1 VGAGKTTFLEYTK
14 KVGARD
20 IFSADLS
27 RAYPH
32 WLYVDFRTYSISQP
46 AMHFLC
52 EHLKARIT
60 TDPFLNDYE
69 RCVKHAY
76 KNEIDGL
83 FKGPLFLLANDE
95 GERKR
100 KISSL
105 LMADYE
111 QTRPYVEK
119 ILSYV
124 AERAPV
130 FLVIDNV
137 DQFEEEE
144 QQASIFADA
153 MALAQKLKLNL
164 ICSMREA
171 TYVKHKTSASFDAFD
186 FDPISID
193 PPNVQAVL
201 SKRFFVARNLLHGRS
216 AQFTA
221 ENGADVTVSD
231 LSIVIDLVQSSVLGT
246 ELGNLIEVLATSD
259 IRLALRMTREFLRSG
274 WTASGKALQIYQ
286 TTGKYVMPQHEA
298 LRAIMVGTQQVY
310 FEELSVLGNPFDSR
324 LAKSEAQLLRLYI
337 LAAAVTLSSEK
348 SFRHLDGDVIR
359 QNVREI
365 GFGDGMTKKVLEDLC
380 RLRFLHTTSHR
391 PPTLES
397 SYVVSRLGGYI
408 VRHFIADM
416 MYLENAMMDTFIADS
431 DAWHALREE
440 TDAIYAERDVI
451 ARVRIRKAR
460 AQRFFQ
466 YVKSLYDPM
475 HQESIRRGLSR
486 EWCTHPMQ
494 AVERDFESNLL
505 RVMSSAERNYGKQSQ
520 GN

>member
-1 VGAGKTTFLEYTK
+1 
-14 KVGARD
+14 
-20 IFSADLS
+20 
-27 RAYPH
+27 
-32 WLYVDFRTYSISQP
+32 
-46 AMHFLC
+46 
-52 EHLKARIT
+52 
-60 TDPFLNDYE
+60 
-69 RCVKHAY
+69 
-76 KNEIDGL
+76 
-83 FKGPLFLLANDE
+83 
-95 GERKR
+95 
-100 KISSL
+100 
-105 LMADYE
+105 
-111 QTRPYVEK
+111 
-119 ILSYV
+119 
-124 AERAPV
+124 
-130 FLVIDNV
+130 
-137 DQFEEEE
+137 
-144 QQASIFADA
+144 
-153 MALAQKLKLNL
+153 
-164 ICSMREA
+164 
-171 TYVKHKTSASFDAFD
+171 
-186 FDPISID
+186 
-193 PPNVQAVL
+193 
-201 SKRFFVARNLLHGRS
+201 
-216 AQFTA
+216 
-221 ENGADVTVSD
+221 
-231 LSIVIDLVQSSVLGT
+231 
-246 ELGNLIEVLATSD
+246 
-259 IRLALRMTREFLRSG
+259 
-274 WTASGKALQIYQ
+274 
-286 TTGKYVMPQHEA
+286 
-298 LRAIMVGTQQVY
+298 
-310 FEELSVLGNPFDSR
+310 